1 MTTTFV
7 FRTDVHLADRGPVSW
22 KADYTA
28 EILDCLTQIGA
39 IASKVKADAVLD
51 GGDFFHVKAANRTS
65 HALVSKVALL
75 HKSYPCP
82 VYSLEGNHDITY
94 NDLDSVERQPLGVL
108 FETGVFRQLREEVIG
123 GVRVVGVPYTRDR
136 TLADLRA
143 IKKRPGDRGLIAV
156 VHALA
161 AEAPSAALDDLFGEP
176 VFRYSD
182 LIVEDGPDVW
192 MFGHWHKD
200 QGVTTIGEVYFVNQ
214 GSVSRGALTHD
225 NLDRTPKV
233 AVIRYTDDDLVVKL
247 VPLRV
252 LAAADAFDLDRKGR
266 ADNEANKIE
275 SFVVELRD
283 KLTQM
288 DRGASIED
296 QVKTLDFA
304 QEVRDMALS
313 YLERARLEA

>member
-1 MTTTFV
+1 MTTFV
-7 FRTDVHLADRGPVSW
+7 FRTDVHLADKGPVSW

-28 EILDCLTQIGA
+28 EILDCLTQIGE
-39 IASKVKADAVLD
+39 IAQKVKAVAVLD

-65 HALVSKVALL
+65 HALVSKVAQL

-108 FETGVFRQLREEVIG
+108 FETGVFRQLREEVID
-123 GVRVVGVPYTRDR
+123 GVRVVGVPYSPDR

-143 IKKRPGDRGLIAV
+143 IKKQPGDKGLVAV

-182 LIVEDGPDVW
+182 LITEGGPDAWV
-192 MFGHWHKD
+192 FGHWHKD
-200 QGVTTIGEVYFVNQ
+200 QGITVIDGVHFVNQ

-233 AVIRYTDDDLVVKL
+233 AVLRFTDDGHVVQL
-247 VPLRV
+247 VPLKV
-252 LAAADAFDLDRKGR
+252 LAASDAFDLDRKDR
-266 ADNEANKIE
+266 ADNEADKIG

-283 KLTQM
+283 KLSQM

-304 QEVRDMALS
+304 EDVRDMALS